1 MCVSTCLQD
10 MSGTVPQEQ
19 SILIFLRQNI
29 CLARNFL
36 RMLSWLARELR
47 DEPVSIFPELG
58 MEAQAL
64 CLCFRAAS
72 ASAAA
77 AAAAALFAC
86 GLWELKSRSSGCKA
100 CTSPAQHLLIPWF
113 SCQTM
118 TLFTKNSVLNKI
130 ILLLSDNT

>member
-1 MCVSTCLQD
+1 MFRGNVWYGP
-10 MSGTVPQEQ
+10 SGTVH
-19 SILIFLRQNI
+19 LDFLRQNI

-58 MEAQAL
+58 LEAQAL
-64 CLCFRAAS
+64 YLCFRAAA
-72 ASAAA
+72 ASA

-118 TLFTKNSVLNKI
+118 ILFTKNSVLNKI